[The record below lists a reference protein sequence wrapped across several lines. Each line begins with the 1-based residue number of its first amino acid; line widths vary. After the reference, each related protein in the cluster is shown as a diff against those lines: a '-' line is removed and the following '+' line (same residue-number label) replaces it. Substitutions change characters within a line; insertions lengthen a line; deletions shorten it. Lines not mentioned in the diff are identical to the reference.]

1 MKRISL
7 LAISTLIAVSTAT
20 IGYSQHRVPAR
31 YQTRYSPYAFG
42 KDNCGLVPYYLRYSP
57 YARSANHSGLV
68 PYWVRYSPYAFSNK
82 HSGLISDY
90 GYGYCYSR
98 RTDHPCDRDCKYR
111 AGDCNTGRDESN
123 SFTGMTG
130 RYEEK
135 VAARRQDIKQLKNS
149 RREIKKI
156 RQKDGEEI
164 ICMYLRS
171 QEVGDY
177 QIARALKINNKTAGI
192 EFLLRDK
199 NIIISYWDPKV
210 VKSLAQQPQYKR
222 SFYNRYKQR
231 SEEFCQR
238 YEQAGVKIYEI
249 VSSNERQI
257 LAQLKLCHE
266 LNSG

>member
-1 MKRISL
+1 
-7 LAISTLIAVSTAT
+7 
-20 IGYSQHRVPAR
+20 
-31 YQTRYSPYAFG
+31 
-42 KDNCGLVPYYLRYSP
+42 
-57 YARSANHSGLV
+57 
-68 PYWVRYSPYAFSNK
+68 
-82 HSGLISDY
+82 
-90 GYGYCYSR
+90 
-98 RTDHPCDRDCKYR
+98 
-111 AGDCNTGRDESN
+111 
-123 SFTGMTG
+123 
-130 RYEEK
+130 
-135 VAARRQDIKQLKNS
+135 LKNS

>member
-7 LAISTLIAVSTAT
+7 LAIATLMAISTAT

-68 PYWVRYSPYAFSNK
+68 PYWVRYCPYAFSNK

-90 GYGYCYSR
+90 GYGYCYSQ
-98 RTDHPCDRDCKYR
+98 HINPPCDCDCNCR
-111 AGDCNTGRDESN
+111 AGDCNTGYNESN
-123 SFTGMTG
+123 SFSGMTG

-135 VAARRQDIKQLKNS
+135 VAAHRQEVKQLENS

-156 RQKDGEEI
+156 RQKDDDEI
-164 ICMYLRS
+164 ICRYLRS
-171 QEVGDY
+171 KDVGDY
-177 QIARALKINNKTAGI
+177 QIARAIKINNKTAGV

-199 NIIISYWDPKV
+199 NLIIKYRNPDVIE
-210 VKSLAQQPQYKR
+210 SLAQQPQYKR
-222 SFYNRYKQR
+222 NYYDRYRQE
-231 SEEFCQR
+231 SEEFCKR
-238 YEQAGVKIYEI
+238 YEQAGGKVYEI

-257 LAQLKLCHE
+257 LAQLKLCNE
-266 LNSG
+266 LNSD